1 MRKKPHS
8 LERGLQALN
17 KEQAFTQSKSDQV
30 VSSLFN
36 SVQIGKLQTDKQTE
50 RWMDGWMKQTDRW
63 VGGWIKTDRTWQIQC
78 LQIYVLNER

>member
-1 MRKKPHS
+1 MRKKTHS

-36 SVQIGKLQTDKQTE
+36 SMQIGKLQTDRE
-50 RWMDGWMKQTDRW
+50 MDGWMDEWTDRQTDGQ
-63 VGGWIKTDRTWQIQC
+63 VDG
-78 LQIYVLNER
+78 